1 MLRNRILVGLLFI
14 LSLVGISVYGGPIT
28 YGFFIMVTL
37 LPITSAVYL
46 LCVRVRFRIYQRLEG
61 KTFVSNHAIPY
72 YFTLQNEAKF
82 AFAGVRVFFYSDYS
96 TVFGLADGAE
106 YELFP
111 ETGITRDT
119 MLFCKYRGH
128 YTVGI
133 KSVEITDFLR
143 ILRIRYKNREPL
155 EVTVNPDTVVLPSL
169 RSLTSSRAIAVDAL
183 HGTSIPD
190 MTVREYRTDDSF
202 RRIHWKASAKAQ
214 QLMVRNVTGEE
225 QKGVSVVLSTYRFAS
240 DPAVFLP
247 VENRMLEIA
256 LALTH
261 FFLLRGTPV
270 HACHRTDAFSE
281 NVIDGTPSFD
291 AYYSVLSALPF
302 SDACADGLLFS
313 DIGRQPSVSETKTA
327 FLVLNRW
334 DAEAEQLCR
343 TWNAGGVPVVAYI
356 VSKETPDFAA
366 AASLPRTDCIVIPPD
381 APLKEVL

>member
-14 LSLVGISVYGGPIT
+14 LSLVGISFYGGPIS

-82 AFAGVRVFFYSDYS
+82 AFAGVRVFFYSDFS

-106 YELFP
+106 YELLP

-119 MLFCKYRGH
+119 TLFCKYRGH
-128 YTVGI
+128 YSVGI
-133 KSVEITDFLR
+133 KTVEITDFLR
-143 ILRIRYKNREPL
+143 ILRIRYRNREPL
-155 EVTVNPDTVVLPSL
+155 EVTINPDTVILPSVM
-169 RSLTSSRAIAVDAL
+169 SLSLSRAVSVDAL
-183 HGTSIPD
+183 RGTTIPD
-190 MTVREYRTDDSF
+190 VTVREYRTDDSY
-202 RRIHWKASAKAQ
+202 RRIQWKASAKAQ
-214 QLMVRNVTGEE
+214 KLMVRNVTGEE
-225 QKGVSVVLSTYRFAS
+225 QKGISIVLGTCRTSE
-240 DPAVFLP
+240 DPAVYLP

-256 LALTH
+256 LALSH

-270 HACHRTDAFSE
+270 RACHRTDVFSE

-291 AYYSVLSALPF
+291 VYYDRLAALSFREDFP
-302 SDACADGLLFS
+302 DALLFQE
-313 DIGRQPSVSETKTA
+313 IGMRPSVSEAKTA

-334 DAEAEQLCR
+334 SAEAEQLCR
-343 TWNAGGVPVVAYI
+343 SWNGNGVPVVAYI
-356 VSKETPDFAA
+356 VSSDNPDVTAPGA
-366 AASLPRTDCIVIPPD
+366 LPRTDCIVIPPD